1 MACVYS
7 RYVSHPSVIQASD
20 HQNRL
25 PCYASW
31 FEASHGYV
39 NSAKR
44 GYGSPCL
51 GLRCSLEIVKNLCAP
66 IGNSKNGEH
75 CRSSAMQIYGCPKR
89 YIVHLWKFYHALH
102 KLLTYL
108 FDILQPFFEIS
119 SINLKF
125 IPLKLMTILE
135 IHKNCQLSGKNRNL
149 LFNSTTPAFPYVF
162 DNVQIFLAGTD
173 HFDQ

>member
-1 MACVYS
+1 M
-7 RYVSHPSVIQASD
+7 RIPFDRQIQASD

-66 IGNSKNGEH
+66 IGNSKNGDH
-75 CRSSAMQIYGCPKR
+75 YTSSAMQMYRCPKWSIIR
-89 YIVHLWKFYHALH
+89 FKEKYHVLH

-108 FDILQPFFEIS
+108 FDILQPFSEIS

-125 IPLKLMTILE
+125 IPLKLMTILRSE
-135 IHKNCQLSGKNRNL
+135 KNQIS
-149 LFNSTTPAFPYVF
+149 
-162 DNVQIFLAGTD
+162 IFLLDRLKRIPYFFGIT
-173 HFDQ
+173 